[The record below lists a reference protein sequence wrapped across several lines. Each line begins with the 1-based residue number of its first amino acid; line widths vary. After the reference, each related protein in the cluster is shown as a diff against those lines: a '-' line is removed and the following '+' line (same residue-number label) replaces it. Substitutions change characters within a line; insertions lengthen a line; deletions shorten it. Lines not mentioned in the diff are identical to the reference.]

1 MTATAAGRDTQ
12 TPVANAERPAGRD
25 GRAGASRRSGT
36 GSGRRGGGEAGDGRA
51 SGRPGASRSVLEL
64 TLAAEARAGASRAV
78 FGRRAAVLALVI
90 GLVVALLALPFVA
103 GVGLFAK
110 ASADHYMDLPS
121 VLATPPLPQNSEI
134 LASDGSVVATLHG
147 AENRVVVDGDQ
158 IPTIMRQAI
167 VAIEDARFYE
177 HGGFDPKG
185 VLRAALRNSQAGDVQ
200 QGGST
205 LTQQYVK
212 NVLLQNA
219 TTPAER
225 EAATDP
231 SISRK
236 IQELRYASALEKV
249 LPKDEILT
257 RYLNIA
263 YFGDGAYGVGTA
275 AEHYFG
281 VNVKDLTLDQAALL
295 AGLVQS
301 PSNYNPRTN
310 IKAATTRRNEVLD
323 HMATSKYITIT
334 QDDGAKQ
341 MPIQLHIISGKEV
354 DSCAESTAPF
364 FCDYVRTQLSN
375 DKALGAKPEER
386 SRRLYEGGL
395 QIHTTLDPKV
405 QAAAQNAVDQ
415 TIGRDSRAAAP
426 IAVVQ
431 PGTGNILAMAVNR
444 YYGADASHNE
454 TKVNLVTQE
463 ATINPRTHRRTP
475 AAFEP
480 GSAFK
485 AFTMATALEQGYGLS
500 TAFYSPG
507 CLNPD
512 TWPDIKNI
520 FPLTRTNNAKDSCP
534 QGYSNSADSEAGVFD
549 MRSAT
554 AKSVNTYYIQLEAKV
569 GVMNVAAMAQRL
581 GIPKID
587 MPDDLGPTFDGL
599 TLSQQTE
606 IPPLDMTGAY
616 AIFAAGGQYCTP
628 RFVTSAT
635 DSAKENVD
643 IAPKPDCKQVISK
656 GIADTVANVLSSV
669 VSPGGTAY
677 PNATIGRPVAGK
689 TGTNDGYASAWF
701 IGFTPQMAAAVALGD
716 PRGSNYPLT
725 NLQADGRTWSHV
737 FGGDL
742 PALIFGRTLKPALQG
757 QPVEPLPQPDP
768 TVAQGT
774 KGGLQNSPPPSTASP
789 SVDPLTGL
797 PLNGQAGQPGN
808 VTLTPQLPGQGGGNL
823 PGGDNGTGGGNDSG
837 NGH

>member
-1 MTATAAGRDTQ
+1 MTPRELLVSWLSRQLAVDATAWLAKSAAQVESSGK
-12 TPVANAERPAGRD
+12 D
-25 GRAGASRRSGT
+25 GDVYLAVSLVTRKVGKADLAL
-36 GSGRRGGGEAGDGRA
+36 GEGDLREA
-51 SGRPGASRSVLEL
+51 KAIRPGWDPRDWSADQAARVLL
-64 TLAAEARAGASRAV
+64 
-78 FGRRAAVLALVI
+78 
-90 GLVVALLALPFVA
+90 LLALERDPPR
-103 GVGLFAK
+103 FARVLEQLCN
-110 ASADHYMDLPS
+110 SADVSELVAFYRGLP
-121 VLATPPLPQNSEI
+121 LYP
-134 LASDGSVVATLHG
+134 
-147 AENRVVVDGDQ
+147 DQ
-158 IPTIMRQAI
+158 P
-167 VAIEDARFYE
+167 
-177 HGGFDPKG
+177 
-185 VLRAALRNSQAGDVQ
+185 
-200 QGGST
+200 
-205 LTQQYVK
+205 
-212 NVLLQNA
+212 
-219 TTPAER
+219 
-225 EAATDP
+225 
-231 SISRK
+231 
-236 IQELRYASALEKV
+236 
-249 LPKDEILT
+249 
-257 RYLNIA
+257 RYLA
-263 YFGDGAYGVGTA
+263 RAT
-275 AEHYFG
+275 E
-281 VNVKDLTLDQAALL
+281 
-295 AGLVQS
+295 GL
-301 PSNYNPRTN
+301 RTN

-549 MRSAT
+549 MRSST
-554 AKSVNTYYIQLEAKV
+554 AKSVNKYYIQLEAKV

-587 MPDDLGPTFDGL
+587 MPDDLGPTFGGL

-606 IPPLDMTGAY
+606 IPPLDMAGAY
-616 AIFAAGGQYCTP
+616 AVFAAGGQYCTP

-669 VSPGGTAY
+669 VSPGGTVY